1 MNKIIAKIEDLELST
16 REYFLFGV
24 VLLLA
29 GLLVGIIVSPK
40 GERTIGSNNGNNNGN
55 NNSGCLTDESN
66 ALSDEGNNSDL

>member
-1 MNKIIAKIEDLELST
+1 MKKIIAKIEDLELNT
-16 REYFLFGV
+16 REYFMVGV

-29 GLLVGIIVSPK
+29 GLLVGIVVSPK

-66 ALSDEGNNSDL
+66 SVNDEE